1 MTDGMFFEQGYW
13 TANQSVRRRL
23 FFMGSALLWLAIPIA
38 DLSNQDPS
46 GLEIAGAAV
55 GMVAFA
61 IVFLD
66 AAWRPVTHEDIARVL
81 VRTGLALALATTLTL
96 TLVPSFALMF
106 VLAAVGAGI
115 RLPPRLGVP
124 AVLFT
129 TVLAAVSSAL
139 GGATGAQVGSW
150 AVTTVAMG
158 ILFVAFGRLIVANM
172 ELRAARAELAQ
183 RAVAEERERFSRD
196 LHDLLGHSLSV
207 IALKAE
213 LADRTL
219 PDHPERAER
228 EVRQIQ
234 TVAREALAEVRQTVS
249 GYRLPTLEGEL
260 AGARMALEAAGIEAD
275 LASERIALPP
285 EAEAALAGPCVRA
298 RRTSSATAM
307 RATRRSGSCPVSW
320 PRAPRSSTT
329 AAAPTAARP
338 TAATAWPGCASGP
351 SASAARSTPAPAPP
365 AASACALASRC
376 DPRPPRR
383 GPDDGPRGDRQPARA
398 RVRRRGRGA
407 GRARGRRCASRPAGR
422 RAARHRDAGRLG
434 PRRRGGAARR
444 AARDARPHPHHVRPA
459 RVPAPRDGE
468 RRRRVPA
475 QGRARAEL
483 ARAIRR
489 AMAGDKVV
497 DPGLAA
503 EALSEGESPLTPR
516 EREVLDRARRDGTI
530 AEIAASLHLS
540 PGTTRNHLS
549 SIMGKLGAQSRIEAI
564 RIAEA
569 KGWL

>member
-13 TANQSVRRRL
+13 TANQSIRRRL
-23 FFMGSALLWLAIPIA
+23 YFMGSALLWLVIPIA

-55 GMVAFA
+55 GVVAFA
-61 IVFLD
+61 LVFLD
-66 AAWRPVTHEDIARVL
+66 AAWRPVTHEDIARVV
-81 VRTGLALALATTLTL
+81 VRTGLALALAVTMTL

-139 GGATGAQVGSW
+139 GGATDGQVGSW

-228 EVRQIQ
+228 EVREIQ
-234 TVAREALAEVRQTVS
+234 SVAREALAEVRQTVS

-285 EAEAALAGPCVRA
+285 EAEAVLAWTVREGTTNVIRHSNA
-298 RRTSSATAM
+298 RHASIRIL
-307 RATRRSGSCPVSW
+307 
-320 PRAPRSSTT
+320 
-329 AAAPTAARP
+329 
-338 TAATAWPGCASGP
+338 PGLV
-351 SASAARSTPAPAPP
+351 
-365 AASACALASRC
+365 AASAEVV
-376 DPRPPRR
+376 
-383 GPDDGPRGDRQPARA
+383 DD
-398 RVRRRGRGA
+398 GRGA
-407 GRARGRRCASRPAGR
+407 NGGPPDGGHGLAGLRERAERLGGEV
-422 RAARHRDAGRLG
+422 DAGT
-434 PRRRGGAARR
+434 GAAGGFRL
-444 AARDARPHPHHVRPA
+444 
-459 RVPAPRDGE
+459 RVS
-468 RRRRVPA
+468 VP
-475 QGRARAEL
+475 
-483 ARAIRR
+483 
-489 AMAGDKVV
+489 V
-497 DPGLAA
+497 
-503 EALSEGESPLTPR
+503 
-516 EREVLDRARRDGTI
+516 
-530 AEIAASLHLS
+530 
-540 PGTTRNHLS
+540 
-549 SIMGKLGAQSRIEAI
+549 
-564 RIAEA
+564 
-569 KGWL
+569 

>member
-23 FFMGSALLWLAIPIA
+23 CFMGSALLWLAIPIA

-139 GGATGAQVGSW
+139 GGATDAQVGSW

-285 EAEAALAGPCVRA
+285 EAEAVLAWTVREGTTNVIRHSNA
-298 RRTSSATAM
+298 RHASIRIL
-307 RATRRSGSCPVSW
+307 
-320 PRAPRSSTT
+320 
-329 AAAPTAARP
+329 
-338 TAATAWPGCASGP
+338 PGLV
-351 SASAARSTPAPAPP
+351 
-365 AASACALASRC
+365 AASAEVV
-376 DPRPPRR
+376 
-383 GPDDGPRGDRQPARA
+383 DD
-398 RVRRRGRGA
+398 GRGA
-407 GRARGRRCASRPAGR
+407 NGGPPDGGHGLAGLRERAERLGGDV
-422 RAARHRDAGRLG
+422 DAGTSAAGGFRL
-434 PRRRGGAARR
+434 
-444 AARDARPHPHHVRPA
+444 
-459 RVPAPRDGE
+459 RVS
-468 RRRRVPA
+468 VP
-475 QGRARAEL
+475 
-483 ARAIRR
+483 
-489 AMAGDKVV
+489 V
-497 DPGLAA
+497 
-503 EALSEGESPLTPR
+503 
-516 EREVLDRARRDGTI
+516 
-530 AEIAASLHLS
+530 
-540 PGTTRNHLS
+540 
-549 SIMGKLGAQSRIEAI
+549 
-564 RIAEA
+564 
-569 KGWL
+569 

>member
-139 GGATGAQVGSW
+139 GGATDGQVGSW

-234 TVAREALAEVRQTVS
+234 GVAREALAEVRQTVS

-285 EAEAALAGPCVRA
+285 EAEAVLAWTVREGTTNVIRHSNA
-298 RRTSSATAM
+298 RHASIRI
-307 RATRRSGSCPVSW
+307 V
-320 PRAPRSSTT
+320 
-329 AAAPTAARP
+329 
-338 TAATAWPGCASGP
+338 PGLV
-351 SASAARSTPAPAPP
+351 
-365 AASACALASRC
+365 AASAEVV
-376 DPRPPRR
+376 
-383 GPDDGPRGDRQPARA
+383 DD
-398 RVRRRGRGA
+398 GRGA
-407 GRARGRRCASRPAGR
+407 NGPPDGGHGLAGLRERAERVGGEV
-422 RAARHRDAGRLG
+422 DAGT
-434 PRRRGGAARR
+434 GAAGGFRL
-444 AARDARPHPHHVRPA
+444 
-459 RVPAPRDGE
+459 RVS
-468 RRRRVPA
+468 VP
-475 QGRARAEL
+475 
-483 ARAIRR
+483 
-489 AMAGDKVV
+489 V
-497 DPGLAA
+497 
-503 EALSEGESPLTPR
+503 
-516 EREVLDRARRDGTI
+516 
-530 AEIAASLHLS
+530 
-540 PGTTRNHLS
+540 
-549 SIMGKLGAQSRIEAI
+549 
-564 RIAEA
+564 
-569 KGWL
+569 

>member
-234 TVAREALAEVRQTVS
+234 GVAREALAEVRQTVS

-285 EAEAALAGPCVRA
+285 EAEAVLAWTVREGTTNVIRHSNA
-298 RRTSSATAM
+298 RHASIRIL
-307 RATRRSGSCPVSW
+307 
-320 PRAPRSSTT
+320 
-329 AAAPTAARP
+329 
-338 TAATAWPGCASGP
+338 PGLV
-351 SASAARSTPAPAPP
+351 
-365 AASACALASRC
+365 AASAEVV
-376 DPRPPRR
+376 
-383 GPDDGPRGDRQPARA
+383 DD
-398 RVRRRGRGA
+398 GRGA
-407 GRARGRRCASRPAGR
+407 NGGPPDGGHGLAGLRERAERLGGEV
-422 RAARHRDAGRLG
+422 DAGT
-434 PRRRGGAARR
+434 GAAGGFRL
-444 AARDARPHPHHVRPA
+444 
-459 RVPAPRDGE
+459 RVS
-468 RRRRVPA
+468 VP
-475 QGRARAEL
+475 
-483 ARAIRR
+483 
-489 AMAGDKVV
+489 V
-497 DPGLAA
+497 
-503 EALSEGESPLTPR
+503 
-516 EREVLDRARRDGTI
+516 
-530 AEIAASLHLS
+530 
-540 PGTTRNHLS
+540 
-549 SIMGKLGAQSRIEAI
+549 
-564 RIAEA
+564 
-569 KGWL
+569 

>member
-13 TANQSVRRRL
+13 TANQSIRRRL
-23 FFMGSALLWLAIPIA
+23 YFMGSALLWLVIPIA
-38 DLSNQDPS
+38 DLANQDPS

-55 GMVAFA
+55 GVVAFA
-61 IVFLD
+61 LVFLD
-66 AAWRPVTHEDIARVL
+66 AAWRPVTHEDIARVV
-81 VRTGLALALATTLTL
+81 VRTGLALALAVTMTL

-139 GGATGAQVGSW
+139 GGATDGQVGSW

-228 EVRQIQ
+228 EVREIQ
-234 TVAREALAEVRQTVS
+234 SVAREALAEVRQTVS

-285 EAEAALAGPCVRA
+285 EAEAVLAWTVREGTTNVIRHSNA
-298 RRTSSATAM
+298 RHASIRIL
-307 RATRRSGSCPVSW
+307 
-320 PRAPRSSTT
+320 
-329 AAAPTAARP
+329 
-338 TAATAWPGCASGP
+338 PGLV
-351 SASAARSTPAPAPP
+351 
-365 AASACALASRC
+365 AASAEVV
-376 DPRPPRR
+376 
-383 GPDDGPRGDRQPARA
+383 DD
-398 RVRRRGRGA
+398 GRGA
-407 GRARGRRCASRPAGR
+407 NGGPPDGGHGLAGLRERAERLGGEV
-422 RAARHRDAGRLG
+422 DAGT
-434 PRRRGGAARR
+434 GAAGGFRL
-444 AARDARPHPHHVRPA
+444 
-459 RVPAPRDGE
+459 RVS
-468 RRRRVPA
+468 VP
-475 QGRARAEL
+475 
-483 ARAIRR
+483 
-489 AMAGDKVV
+489 V
-497 DPGLAA
+497 
-503 EALSEGESPLTPR
+503 
-516 EREVLDRARRDGTI
+516 
-530 AEIAASLHLS
+530 
-540 PGTTRNHLS
+540 
-549 SIMGKLGAQSRIEAI
+549 
-564 RIAEA
+564 
-569 KGWL
+569 

>member
-13 TANQSVRRRL
+13 TANQSIRRRL
-23 FFMGSALLWLAIPIA
+23 YFMGSALLWLVIPIA

-46 GLEIAGAAV
+46 GPEIAGAAV
-55 GMVAFA
+55 GVVAFA
-61 IVFLD
+61 LVFLD
-66 AAWRPVTHEDIARVL
+66 AAWRPVTHEDIARVV
-81 VRTGLALALATTLTL
+81 VRTGLALALAVTMTL

-139 GGATGAQVGSW
+139 GGATDGQVGSW

-228 EVRQIQ
+228 EVREIQ
-234 TVAREALAEVRQTVS
+234 SVAREALAEVRQTVS

-285 EAEAALAGPCVRA
+285 EAEAVLAWTVREGTTNVIRHSNA
-298 RRTSSATAM
+298 RHASIRIL
-307 RATRRSGSCPVSW
+307 
-320 PRAPRSSTT
+320 
-329 AAAPTAARP
+329 
-338 TAATAWPGCASGP
+338 PGLV
-351 SASAARSTPAPAPP
+351 
-365 AASACALASRC
+365 AASAEVV
-376 DPRPPRR
+376 
-383 GPDDGPRGDRQPARA
+383 DD
-398 RVRRRGRGA
+398 GRGA
-407 GRARGRRCASRPAGR
+407 NGGPPDGGHGLAGLRERAERLGGEV
-422 RAARHRDAGRLG
+422 DAGT
-434 PRRRGGAARR
+434 GAAGGFRL
-444 AARDARPHPHHVRPA
+444 
-459 RVPAPRDGE
+459 RVS
-468 RRRRVPA
+468 VP
-475 QGRARAEL
+475 
-483 ARAIRR
+483 
-489 AMAGDKVV
+489 V
-497 DPGLAA
+497 
-503 EALSEGESPLTPR
+503 
-516 EREVLDRARRDGTI
+516 
-530 AEIAASLHLS
+530 
-540 PGTTRNHLS
+540 
-549 SIMGKLGAQSRIEAI
+549 
-564 RIAEA
+564 
-569 KGWL
+569 

>member
-13 TANQSVRRRL
+13 TANQSIRRRL
-23 FFMGSALLWLAIPIA
+23 YFMGSALLWLVIPIA

-55 GMVAFA
+55 GVVAFA
-61 IVFLD
+61 LVFLD
-66 AAWRPVTHEDIARVL
+66 AAWRPVTHEDIARVV
-81 VRTGLALALATTLTL
+81 VRTGLALALAVTMTL

-139 GGATGAQVGSW
+139 GGATDGQVGSW

-228 EVRQIQ
+228 EVREIQ
-234 TVAREALAEVRQTVS
+234 SVAREALAEVRQTVS

-285 EAEAALAGPCVRA
+285 EAEAVLAWTVREGTTNVIRHSNA
-298 RRTSSATAM
+298 RQASIRIL
-307 RATRRSGSCPVSW
+307 
-320 PRAPRSSTT
+320 
-329 AAAPTAARP
+329 
-338 TAATAWPGCASGP
+338 PGLV
-351 SASAARSTPAPAPP
+351 
-365 AASACALASRC
+365 AASAEVV
-376 DPRPPRR
+376 
-383 GPDDGPRGDRQPARA
+383 DD
-398 RVRRRGRGA
+398 GRGA
-407 GRARGRRCASRPAGR
+407 NGGPPDGGHGLAGLRERAERLGGEV
-422 RAARHRDAGRLG
+422 DAGS
-434 PRRRGGAARR
+434 GAAGGFRL
-444 AARDARPHPHHVRPA
+444 
-459 RVPAPRDGE
+459 RVS
-468 RRRRVPA
+468 VP
-475 QGRARAEL
+475 
-483 ARAIRR
+483 
-489 AMAGDKVV
+489 V
-497 DPGLAA
+497 
-503 EALSEGESPLTPR
+503 
-516 EREVLDRARRDGTI
+516 
-530 AEIAASLHLS
+530 
-540 PGTTRNHLS
+540 
-549 SIMGKLGAQSRIEAI
+549 
-564 RIAEA
+564 
-569 KGWL
+569 

>member
-13 TANQSVRRRL
+13 TANQSIRRRL
-23 FFMGSALLWLAIPIA
+23 YFMGSALLWLVIPIA

-55 GMVAFA
+55 GVVAFA
-61 IVFLD
+61 LVFLD
-66 AAWRPVTHEDIARVL
+66 AAWRPVTHEDIARVV
-81 VRTGLALALATTLTL
+81 VRTGLALALAVTMTL

-139 GGATGAQVGSW
+139 GGATDGQVGSW

-213 LADRTL
+213 LADRLL

-228 EVRQIQ
+228 EVREIQ
-234 TVAREALAEVRQTVS
+234 SVAREALAEVRETVS

-275 LASERIALPP
+275 LGERAIALPP
-285 EAEAALAGPCVRA
+285 EAEAVLAWTVREGTTNVIRHSNA
-298 RRTSSATAM
+298 RHASIRIL
-307 RATRRSGSCPVSW
+307 
-320 PRAPRSSTT
+320 
-329 AAAPTAARP
+329 
-338 TAATAWPGCASGP
+338 PGLV
-351 SASAARSTPAPAPP
+351 
-365 AASACALASRC
+365 AASAEVV
-376 DPRPPRR
+376 
-383 GPDDGPRGDRQPARA
+383 DD
-398 RVRRRGRGA
+398 GRGA
-407 GRARGRRCASRPAGR
+407 NGGPPDGGHGLAGLRERAERLGGEV
-422 RAARHRDAGRLG
+422 DAGT
-434 PRRRGGAARR
+434 GAAGGFRL
-444 AARDARPHPHHVRPA
+444 
-459 RVPAPRDGE
+459 RVS
-468 RRRRVPA
+468 VPVA
-475 QGRARAEL
+475 
-483 ARAIRR
+483 
-489 AMAGDKVV
+489 
-497 DPGLAA
+497 
-503 EALSEGESPLTPR
+503 
-516 EREVLDRARRDGTI
+516 
-530 AEIAASLHLS
+530 
-540 PGTTRNHLS
+540 
-549 SIMGKLGAQSRIEAI
+549 
-564 RIAEA
+564 
-569 KGWL
+569 

>member
-13 TANQSVRRRL
+13 TANQSIRRRL
-23 FFMGSALLWLAIPIA
+23 YFMGSALLWLVIPIA

-55 GMVAFA
+55 GVVAFA
-61 IVFLD
+61 LVFLD
-66 AAWRPVTHEDIARVL
+66 AAWRPVTHEDIARVV
-81 VRTGLALALATTLTL
+81 VRTGLALALAVTMTL

-139 GGATGAQVGSW
+139 GGATDGQVGSW

-228 EVRQIQ
+228 EVREIQ
-234 TVAREALAEVRQTVS
+234 SVAREALAEVRQTVS

-285 EAEAALAGPCVRA
+285 EAEAVLAWTVREGTTNVIRHSNA
-298 RRTSSATAM
+298 RQASIRIL
-307 RATRRSGSCPVSW
+307 
-320 PRAPRSSTT
+320 
-329 AAAPTAARP
+329 
-338 TAATAWPGCASGP
+338 PGLV
-351 SASAARSTPAPAPP
+351 
-365 AASACALASRC
+365 AASAEVV
-376 DPRPPRR
+376 
-383 GPDDGPRGDRQPARA
+383 DD
-398 RVRRRGRGA
+398 GRGA
-407 GRARGRRCASRPAGR
+407 NGGPPDGGHGLAGLRERAERLGGEV
-422 RAARHRDAGRLG
+422 DAGT
-434 PRRRGGAARR
+434 GAAGGFRL
-444 AARDARPHPHHVRPA
+444 
-459 RVPAPRDGE
+459 RVS
-468 RRRRVPA
+468 VP
-475 QGRARAEL
+475 
-483 ARAIRR
+483 
-489 AMAGDKVV
+489 V
-497 DPGLAA
+497 
-503 EALSEGESPLTPR
+503 
-516 EREVLDRARRDGTI
+516 
-530 AEIAASLHLS
+530 
-540 PGTTRNHLS
+540 
-549 SIMGKLGAQSRIEAI
+549 
-564 RIAEA
+564 
-569 KGWL
+569 

>member
-13 TANQSVRRRL
+13 TANQSIRRRL
-23 FFMGSALLWLAIPIA
+23 YFMGSALLWLVIPIA

-55 GMVAFA
+55 GVVAFA
-61 IVFLD
+61 LVFLD
-66 AAWRPVTHEDIARVL
+66 AAWRPVTHEDIARVV
-81 VRTGLALALATTLTL
+81 VRTGLALALAVTMTL

-106 VLAAVGAGI
+106 VLAAVGAAI

-139 GGATGAQVGSW
+139 GGATDGQVGSW

-228 EVRQIQ
+228 EVREIQ
-234 TVAREALAEVRQTVS
+234 SVAREALAEVRQTVS

-285 EAEAALAGPCVRA
+285 EAEAVLAWTVREGTTNVIRHSNA
-298 RRTSSATAM
+298 RHASIRIL
-307 RATRRSGSCPVSW
+307 
-320 PRAPRSSTT
+320 
-329 AAAPTAARP
+329 
-338 TAATAWPGCASGP
+338 PGLV
-351 SASAARSTPAPAPP
+351 
-365 AASACALASRC
+365 AASAEVV
-376 DPRPPRR
+376 
-383 GPDDGPRGDRQPARA
+383 DD
-398 RVRRRGRGA
+398 GRGA
-407 GRARGRRCASRPAGR
+407 NGGPPDGGHGLAGLRERAERLGGEV
-422 RAARHRDAGRLG
+422 DAGT
-434 PRRRGGAARR
+434 GAAGGFRL
-444 AARDARPHPHHVRPA
+444 
-459 RVPAPRDGE
+459 RVS
-468 RRRRVPA
+468 VP
-475 QGRARAEL
+475 
-483 ARAIRR
+483 
-489 AMAGDKVV
+489 V
-497 DPGLAA
+497 
-503 EALSEGESPLTPR
+503 
-516 EREVLDRARRDGTI
+516 
-530 AEIAASLHLS
+530 
-540 PGTTRNHLS
+540 
-549 SIMGKLGAQSRIEAI
+549 
-564 RIAEA
+564 
-569 KGWL
+569 

>member
-13 TANQSVRRRL
+13 TANQSIRRRL
-23 FFMGSALLWLAIPIA
+23 YFMGSALLWLVIPIA

-55 GMVAFA
+55 GVVAFA
-61 IVFLD
+61 LVFLD
-66 AAWRPVTHEDIARVL
+66 AAWRPVTHEDIARVV
-81 VRTGLALALATTLTL
+81 VRTGLALALATTMTL

-139 GGATGAQVGSW
+139 GGATDGQVGSW

-228 EVRQIQ
+228 EVREIQ
-234 TVAREALAEVRQTVS
+234 SVAREALAEVRQTVS

-285 EAEAALAGPCVRA
+285 EAEAVLAWTVREGTTNVIRHSNA
-298 RRTSSATAM
+298 RHASIRIL
-307 RATRRSGSCPVSW
+307 
-320 PRAPRSSTT
+320 
-329 AAAPTAARP
+329 
-338 TAATAWPGCASGP
+338 PGLV
-351 SASAARSTPAPAPP
+351 
-365 AASACALASRC
+365 AASAEVV
-376 DPRPPRR
+376 
-383 GPDDGPRGDRQPARA
+383 DD
-398 RVRRRGRGA
+398 GRGA
-407 GRARGRRCASRPAGR
+407 NGGPPDGGHGLAGLRERAERLGGEV
-422 RAARHRDAGRLG
+422 DAGT
-434 PRRRGGAARR
+434 GAAGGFRL
-444 AARDARPHPHHVRPA
+444 
-459 RVPAPRDGE
+459 RVS
-468 RRRRVPA
+468 VP
-475 QGRARAEL
+475 
-483 ARAIRR
+483 
-489 AMAGDKVV
+489 V
-497 DPGLAA
+497 
-503 EALSEGESPLTPR
+503 
-516 EREVLDRARRDGTI
+516 
-530 AEIAASLHLS
+530 
-540 PGTTRNHLS
+540 
-549 SIMGKLGAQSRIEAI
+549 
-564 RIAEA
+564 
-569 KGWL
+569 

>member
-13 TANQSVRRRL
+13 TANQSFRRRL

-38 DLSNQDPS
+38 DLANQDPS
-46 GLEIAGAAV
+46 GLEIAGAVV

-66 AAWRPVTHEDIARVL
+66 AAWRPVTHEDIRRVL
-81 VRTGLALALATTLTL
+81 VRTGLALALAIAMTL

-124 AVLFT
+124 AVLAT
-129 TVLAAVSSAL
+129 TVLAVVASAL
-139 GGATGAQVGSW
+139 GGATDGQVGSW
-150 AVTTVAMG
+150 GVTTLAMG
-158 ILFVAFGRLIVANM
+158 ILFVAFGRLIVANL

-234 TVAREALAEVRQTVS
+234 SVAREALAEVRQTVS

-285 EAEAALAGPCVRA
+285 EAEAVLAWTVREGTTNVIRHSNA
-298 RRTSSATAM
+298 RHASIRIL
-307 RATRRSGSCPVSW
+307 
-320 PRAPRSSTT
+320 
-329 AAAPTAARP
+329 
-338 TAATAWPGCASGP
+338 PGLV
-351 SASAARSTPAPAPP
+351 
-365 AASACALASRC
+365 AASAEVV
-376 DPRPPRR
+376 
-383 GPDDGPRGDRQPARA
+383 DD
-398 RVRRRGRGA
+398 GRGA
-407 GRARGRRCASRPAGR
+407 NGGPPDGGHGLAGLRERAE
-422 RAARHRDAGRLG
+422 RLG
-434 PRRRGGAARR
+434 GEVEAGTGAAGGFRL
-444 AARDARPHPHHVRPA
+444 
-459 RVPAPRDGE
+459 RVS
-468 RRRRVPA
+468 VP
-475 QGRARAEL
+475 
-483 ARAIRR
+483 
-489 AMAGDKVV
+489 V
-497 DPGLAA
+497 
-503 EALSEGESPLTPR
+503 
-516 EREVLDRARRDGTI
+516 
-530 AEIAASLHLS
+530 
-540 PGTTRNHLS
+540 
-549 SIMGKLGAQSRIEAI
+549 
-564 RIAEA
+564 
-569 KGWL
+569 

>member
-13 TANQSVRRRL
+13 TANQSTRRRL

-38 DLSNQDPS
+38 DLSNEDPS
-46 GLEIAGAAV
+46 GLEIAGAVV
-55 GMVAFA
+55 GVVAFA

-66 AAWRPVTHEDIARVL
+66 AAWRPVTHEDIGRVL
-81 VRTGLALALATTLTL
+81 VRTGVALALATTLTL

-129 TVLAAVSSAL
+129 TVLAAVTSAL
-139 GGATGAQVGSW
+139 GGATDGQVGSW

-158 ILFVAFGRLIVANM
+158 IRFVAFGRLIVANM

-228 EVRQIQ
+228 EVREIQ
-234 TVAREALAEVRQTVS
+234 SVAREALAEVRQTVS

-285 EAEAALAGPCVRA
+285 EAEAVLAWTVREGTTNVI
-298 RRTSSATAM
+298 RH
-307 RATRRSGSCPVSW
+307 SG
-320 PRAPRSSTT
+320 
-329 AAAPTAARP
+329 
-338 TAATAWPGCASGP
+338 
-351 SASAARSTPAPAPP
+351 ARSCRIAVQPGPL
-365 AASACALASRC
+365 AASAEVVDDGRDAVAPNGAGSGLAGLRERAEHMAGRVEAG
-376 DPRPPRR
+376 PVAGGGFRLFVTVPVR
-383 GPDDGPRGDRQPARA
+383 GPA
-398 RVRRRGRGA
+398 
-407 GRARGRRCASRPAGR
+407 
-422 RAARHRDAGRLG
+422 
-434 PRRRGGAARR
+434 
-444 AARDARPHPHHVRPA
+444 
-459 RVPAPRDGE
+459 
-468 RRRRVPA
+468 
-475 QGRARAEL
+475 
-483 ARAIRR
+483 
-489 AMAGDKVV
+489 
-497 DPGLAA
+497 
-503 EALSEGESPLTPR
+503 T
-516 EREVLDRARRDGTI
+516 
-530 AEIAASLHLS
+530 
-540 PGTTRNHLS
+540 
-549 SIMGKLGAQSRIEAI
+549 
-564 RIAEA
+564 
-569 KGWL
+569 

>member
-13 TANQSVRRRL
+13 TANQSIRRRL
-23 FFMGSALLWLAIPIA
+23 YFMGSALLWLVIPIA
-38 DLSNQDPS
+38 DLANQDPS

-55 GMVAFA
+55 GVVAFA
-61 IVFLD
+61 LVFLD
-66 AAWRPVTHEDIARVL
+66 AAWRPVTHEDIARVV
-81 VRTGLALALATTLTL
+81 VRTGLALALAVTMTL

-139 GGATGAQVGSW
+139 GGATDGQVGSW

-228 EVRQIQ
+228 EVREIQ
-234 TVAREALAEVRQTVS
+234 SVAREALAEVRQTVS

-285 EAEAALAGPCVRA
+285 EAEAVLAWTVREGTTNVIRHSNARHASIRILPGLVAASAEVVDDGRGANGGPPDGGHGLAGLRERA
-298 RRTSSATAM
+298 ERLGGEVDA
-307 RATRRSGSCPVSW
+307 G
-320 PRAPRSSTT
+320 T
-329 AAAPTAARP
+329 AAAGGFR
-338 TAATAWPGCASGP
+338 
-351 SASAARSTPAPAPP
+351 
-365 AASACALASRC
+365 L
-376 DPRPPRR
+376 
-383 GPDDGPRGDRQPARA
+383 
-398 RVRRRGRGA
+398 RV
-407 GRARGRRCASRPAGR
+407 S
-422 RAARHRDAGRLG
+422 
-434 PRRRGGAARR
+434 
-444 AARDARPHPHHVRPA
+444 
-459 RVPAPRDGE
+459 VP
-468 RRRRVPA
+468 V
-475 QGRARAEL
+475 
-483 ARAIRR
+483 
-489 AMAGDKVV
+489 
-497 DPGLAA
+497 
-503 EALSEGESPLTPR
+503 
-516 EREVLDRARRDGTI
+516 
-530 AEIAASLHLS
+530 
-540 PGTTRNHLS
+540 
-549 SIMGKLGAQSRIEAI
+549 
-564 RIAEA
+564 
-569 KGWL
+569 